1 MHITYYDPYFPVN
14 IAQTCN
20 QSHSPLRNAHSLL
33 RNSRELIMT
42 FHITLGVQSSN
53 KVDRKDKHIT
63 SVNGPH
69 PFPTSKKYYSSQI
82 KSLKIRKFC
91 TQVTNRITENSKGRN
106 KTLLILSSAQYC
118 NPSDECNYPIMFRI
132 FPAGAENKYIF
143 SCLRKG

>member
-1 MHITYYDPYFPVN
+1 MHSTYSNVVKKKGTSMYAYYDPYFPVN
-14 IAQTCN
+14 LTQTCN
-20 QSHSPLRNAHSLL
+20 QSHSPPRNTHSLL

-63 SVNGPH
+63 SGNGPH
-69 PFPTSKKYYSSQI
+69 PFQTSKKYYSSQI

-106 KTLLILSSAQYC
+106 KTLLILSAVRA
-118 NPSDECNYPIMFRI
+118 PT
-132 FPAGAENKYIF
+132 PALSEPH
-143 SCLRKG
+143 